1 MVWEMGPY
9 KYDRKTNN
17 FEMKKNPYS
26 WNNFANLLFVAK
38 MIQVETIIMN
48 RATAMR
54 DAVKLASRI

>member
-1 MVWEMGPY
+1 M
-9 KYDRKTNN
+9 KYGDAD
-17 FEMKKNPYS
+17 EV
-26 WNNFANLLFVAK
+26 ANLLFVAK